1 MTESRTIRH
10 RGRPAASS
18 DDHRGRLLDIA
29 QGLFA
34 ARGFAATTLRQVAL
48 DAGVTPALAHYY
60 FNDKAGLFE
69 LVLRERIAPLL
80 GGIQSTIT
88 DTAQDPASALSK
100 FVQQFTLLA
109 SRHPWLPQLIVRET
123 RLLDPLTMQ
132 LQTLVL
138 AGQASGV
145 IRPDL
150 RADWIVLSVLALSA
164 FPLARDASSV
174 QALTLH
180 HLALLQDGLKAAP
193 GRRVVAKRRKIT
205 RV

>member
-1 MTESRTIRH
+1 MTGSHAIRH
-10 RGRPAASS
+10 RGRPTTST

-34 ARGFAATTLRQVAL
+34 DRGFAATTLRQVAL

-60 FNDKAGLFE
+60 FNDKAGLLE
-69 LVLRERIAPLL
+69 VVLRERIEPLL
-80 GGIQSTIT
+80 AGIQSAIS
-88 DTAQDPASALSK
+88 DTEQDPASALSR

-109 SRHPWLPQLIVRET
+109 SRHPWLPQFIVRET

-132 LQTLVL
+132 LQMLVS

-145 IRPDL
+145 IRSDL
-150 RADWIVLSVLALSA
+150 RADWIVLSVLALGA

-174 QALTLH
+174 QAVTLH

-193 GRRVVAKRRKIT
+193 GRRVVAKRREIP